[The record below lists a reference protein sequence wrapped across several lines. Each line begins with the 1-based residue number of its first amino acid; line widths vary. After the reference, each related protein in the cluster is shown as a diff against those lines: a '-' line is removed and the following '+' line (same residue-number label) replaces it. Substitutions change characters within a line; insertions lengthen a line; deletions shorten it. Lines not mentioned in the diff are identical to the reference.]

1 MNTTVDDI
9 YSNIASLTTEMSSL
23 KKSVSDGKAL
33 LANTITGLCVTTASD
48 ASGVGLTG
56 TMANNATSTI
66 TLTLDENVTK
76 TASFSSK
83 IAKGFHTGSDTIKV
97 DVSAVVAKA
106 KKDAVDEVEATIPDT
121 LSYTFLVTWSGDTG
135 ADNTRTS
142 HTITCSTW
150 SGMYSS
156 FKLSAAN
163 GGAISVHKNS
173 AAGDSVTWV
182 DGKKISLSASGVK
195 SYVVV
200 AEQT

>member
-106 KKDAVDEVEATIPDT
+106 KKM
-121 LSYTFLVTWSGDTG
+121 LW
-135 ADNTRTS
+135 
-142 HTITCSTW
+142 
-150 SGMYSS
+150 M
-156 FKLSAAN
+156 K
-163 GGAISVHKNS
+163 
-173 AAGDSVTWV
+173 
-182 DGKKISLSASGVK
+182 
-195 SYVVV
+195 
-200 AEQT
+200 